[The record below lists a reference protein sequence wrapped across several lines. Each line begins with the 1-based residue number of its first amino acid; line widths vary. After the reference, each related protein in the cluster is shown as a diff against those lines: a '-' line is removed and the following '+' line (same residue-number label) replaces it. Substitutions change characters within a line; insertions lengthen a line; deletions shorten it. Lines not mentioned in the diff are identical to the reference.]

1 MADLTRLGGLDPPS
15 VQHVPRWRTWPALA
29 DLTRL
34 WCSKCHDGGL
44 DPPWRTWPASGAAQ
58 CVRVASDDRFSG
70 EGGMQ
75 IGLSTLGRSDWGPG
89 TVCRS
94 LD

>member
-1 MADLTRLGGLDPPS
+1 MVDLTRLGGLGLL
-15 VQHVPRWRTWPALA
+15 VEQHNVSGWH
-29 DLTRL
+29 LTN
-34 WCSKCHDGGL
+34 
-44 DPPWRTWPASGAAQ
+44 
-58 CVRVASDDRFSG
+58 RFSA